1 MKGWRQRILN
11 ELNMCFE
18 RIAVAFDPD
27 GLLREEKTANEIKKI
42 GFDIVV
48 FEDSIEFRYVYESR
62 YRDAFEGAQTNDLIA
77 QARKLLVVVPNPDD
91 RRRVPFDVLSK
102 AQEFS
107 YGLAD
112 IFPQLSYNIVS
123 QLELDQLDMLWD
135 AVIRE
140 NPDRLGEN
148 FTKEFVMK
156 HVFQMKLPDSLTS
169 DEDLLVTLMDR
180 HYKNLPIPEVL
191 ETWYI
196 GALRREGLFSDW
208 PIEILMSNRRSFLD
222 FLQERWA
229 LFLER
234 NMEIQVAEGYRV
246 GTEETLLK
254 IPGPIDIPFDS
265 EDIRVRLDNFFLEG
279 LLEPV
284 PPDPSYYGRAG
295 AIVVPWIRTGI
306 RLDTEEMAI
315 YEIERLLEICGD
327 TLPEEDSSYDSW
339 KIFSS
344 RWTHLKASI
353 LSFPPESPQ
362 QSDARVPFSGSVD
375 AESQKY
381 GDYQQRMDVARS
393 HFEELQTKLDSRFQT
408 WMCNSFSS
416 LHNLP
421 AVQPVMVHHIPRYL
435 ARILRKSDDKLAL
448 IVLDGMACDQWLVIK
463 DELSKC
469 KSNITFRES
478 SVFAWVPTLTPVSR
492 RTIFAGKLP
501 MYFGDGLKSTTQEK
515 RFWTQF
521 WVSEGLDEDLISY
534 IFLPADRWIPDD
546 LGKVDLTLDDEIK
559 ETTDFAGKSPKALG
573 DKALLDQ
580 VLSSNVLGIVV
591 GKIDRI
597 GHGIQLGTEG
607 FYNQVRQWVSQGYLL
622 NLLEYLSN
630 NGYRVFITSDHGN
643 VEAQGMGR
651 PKQGSIPETKGERAI
666 IYNSQILL
674 ESGLREFPNAIPWE
688 PVGLPDDYFPLLAP
702 GRSAFS
708 NVGATSVCHGG
719 ICIEEVIVPFAE
731 VEFHR
736 TSDEKVMGNEKER
749 NVSNSC

>member
-1 MKGWRQRILN
+1 MLNYKKPTVWVSIVAAIAVVAVIICFVFSSSDKDGMGTNLSEPWRPAMTGGICLLYTSAGTEPISIKNQHLIAWLLEAVLYAKGVTSLSLLSVIEMCIRDSMKGWRQRILN

-18 RIAVAFDPD
+18 RIAVAFDLD

-196 GALRREGLFSDW
+196 DALRREGLFSDW

-279 LLEPV
+279 LLEPC
-284 PPDPSYYGRAG
+284 
-295 AIVVPWIRTGI
+295 
-306 RLDTEEMAI
+306 
-315 YEIERLLEICGD
+315 LLY
-327 TLPEEDSSYDSW
+327 T
-339 KIFSS
+339 S
-344 RWTHLKASI
+344 RC
-353 LSFPPESPQ
+353 
-362 QSDARVPFSGSVD
+362 V
-375 AESQKY
+375 
-381 GDYQQRMDVARS
+381 
-393 HFEELQTKLDSRFQT
+393 
-408 WMCNSFSS
+408 
-416 LHNLP
+416 
-421 AVQPVMVHHIPRYL
+421 
-435 ARILRKSDDKLAL
+435 
-448 IVLDGMACDQWLVIK
+448 
-463 DELSKC
+463 
-469 KSNITFRES
+469 
-478 SVFAWVPTLTPVSR
+478 
-492 RTIFAGKLP
+492 
-501 MYFGDGLKSTTQEK
+501 
-515 RFWTQF
+515 
-521 WVSEGLDEDLISY
+521 
-534 IFLPADRWIPDD
+534 
-546 LGKVDLTLDDEIK
+546 
-559 ETTDFAGKSPKALG
+559 
-573 DKALLDQ
+573 
-580 VLSSNVLGIVV
+580 
-591 GKIDRI
+591 
-597 GHGIQLGTEG
+597 
-607 FYNQVRQWVSQGYLL
+607 
-622 NLLEYLSN
+622 
-630 NGYRVFITSDHGN
+630 
-643 VEAQGMGR
+643 
-651 PKQGSIPETKGERAI
+651 
-666 IYNSQILL
+666 
-674 ESGLREFPNAIPWE
+674 
-688 PVGLPDDYFPLLAP
+688 
-702 GRSAFS
+702 
-708 NVGATSVCHGG
+708 
-719 ICIEEVIVPFAE
+719 
-731 VEFHR
+731 
-736 TSDEKVMGNEKER
+736 
-749 NVSNSC
+749 

>member
-62 YRDAFEGAQTNDLIA
+62 YRDAFEGVQTHDLTA
-77 QARKLLVVVPNPDD
+77 QARRLFVVVPNPDV
-91 RRRVPFDVLSK
+91 RTSIPFDVLSK
-102 AQEFS
+102 AREFH
-107 YGLAD
+107 YGFAD
-112 IFPQLSYNIVS
+112 IFPQLSYSVVS
-123 QLELDQLDMLWD
+123 QLEPDQFDILWD

-140 NPDRLGEN
+140 NPDILGEN
-148 FTKEFVMK
+148 LTKEFVMK
-156 HVFQMKLPDSLTS
+156 HVFQMKLPGSLTS

-180 HYKNLPIPEVL
+180 HYKNLLIPEVL

-196 GALRREGLFSDW
+196 DALRREGLFSDW

-295 AIVVPWIRTGI
+295 AIVEPWIRTGI

-327 TLPEEDSSYDSW
+327 MLPEEDSSYDSW
-339 KIFSS
+339 RAFSS
-344 RWTHLKASI
+344 RWTHLKVSI
-353 LSFPPESPQ
+353 LSFPPEPRE
-362 QSDARVPFSGSVD
+362 QSNVRASFSGSID
-375 AESQKY
+375 ADSQKY
-381 GDYQQRMDVARS
+381 GDYQQRMDVATS
-393 HFEELQTKLDSRFQT
+393 HFEKLQTKLDSRFQV

-435 ARILRKSDDKLAL
+435 ARILRKSNDKLAL

-492 RTIFAGKLP
+492 STIFAGKLP
-501 MYFGDGLKSTTQEK
+501 MYFGDRLKSTTQEK

-521 WVSEGLDEDLISY
+521 WVNEGLDKNLISY
-534 IFLPADRWIPDD
+534 LFLPADRWISDD
-546 LGKVDLTLDDEIK
+546 LGKADLTLDDEIK
-559 ETTDFAGKSPKALG
+559 ETTDFAGNSSKGLW

-580 VLSSNVLGIVV
+580 ILSSNVLGIVV

-597 GHGIQLGTEG
+597 GHGIQLGTKG
-607 FYNQVRQWVSQGYLL
+607 FYNQIRQWVSQGYLL
-622 NLLEYLSN
+622 NLLEYLSS

-643 VEAQGMGR
+643 IEAQGMGR

-708 NVGATSVCHGG
+708 NVGETSVCHGG
-719 ICIEEVIVPFAE
+719 ICIEEVIVPFVE
-731 VEFHR
+731 VEFHL
-736 TSDEKVMGNEKER
+736 TSYEKVTHNEQEG